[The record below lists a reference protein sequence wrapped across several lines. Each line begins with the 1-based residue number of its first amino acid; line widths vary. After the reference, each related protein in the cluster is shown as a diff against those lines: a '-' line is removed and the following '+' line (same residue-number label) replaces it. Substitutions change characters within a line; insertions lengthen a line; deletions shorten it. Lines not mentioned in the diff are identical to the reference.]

1 MKIVLIGIQG
11 SGKSTQ
17 GELLQNKLHVPFLAT
32 GQIFRTLAKEETS
45 EIGKYIREYMFAGHL
60 VPDEKV
66 IEIVSGYLS
75 KEEYKNGYILDGF
88 PRTVKQAESF
98 SEDLDL
104 VVYLKVSDEE
114 ALNRIAGRK
123 DTTRK
128 DERPEA
134 INQRI
139 KAFHEQTEPVIEYYR
154 TRGKLIEVNGEQ
166 SIEEIHEKIKVLV
179 QKYAKP

>member
-17 GELLQNKLHVPFLAT
+17 GNLLQEKLNVPFLAT
-32 GQIFRTLAKEETS
+32 GNIFRNLAKEEES
-45 EIGKYIREYMFAGHL
+45 EIGKYIREYMFAGYL

-66 IEIVSGYLS
+66 IEIVSGYLT

-88 PRTVKQAESF
+88 PRTVKQAETF
-98 SEDLDL
+98 KDNIDY
-104 VVYLKVSDEE
+104 VIYLKVSDKE
-114 ALNRIAGRK
+114 ALDRIAGRK
-123 DTTRK
+123 DASRK
-128 DERPEA
+128 DETPEA

-154 TRGKLIEVNGEQ
+154 KMGKLVEVNGEQ
-166 SIEEIHEKIKVLV
+166 SIEDIQKEISQKING
-179 QKYAKP
+179 